1 MTLQPGAML
10 HNGSYRIIQTLG
22 HGGFGVTYLAEHV
35 MAERKVCI
43 KEFFPMEY
51 YNRDADS
58 NNIVIASQGSAEF
71 VERYKEKFIKEA
83 KTIAKFDHPNIIRI
97 HDVFN
102 DNNTC
107 YYVMDYVEGES
118 LAQYVKRNGALDE
131 GVAIKYIKDV
141 AAALS
146 CIHEQSINHLDVK
159 PGNIMIRRGDN
170 SAILI
175 DFGLS
180 KHYSKDGSQTSTTP
194 VGISH
199 GFAPMEQYNSG
210 GVSNFSPETD
220 IYSLGATLYYLLT
233 ATVPPTASEVA
244 EDGLDFPAGIGS
256 EARCAIERSMEMR
269 RKDRPHSIN
278 EFLALLSGGVKSSA
292 PRAPYINSPAYDHH
306 VVPADEK
313 TQISVPQSIPRYSE
327 PQSKKEWTP
336 QYSSGTSQHKKK
348 EGSPGCLLSLITI
361 IFKLILWV
369 LTLCLILGGI
379 AILVDSNGGSNPI
392 TEVFEMF

>member
-118 LAQYVKRNGALDE
+118 LAQYVKRHGALDE
-131 GVAIKYIKDV
+131 VAAVKYIKDV

-159 PGNIMIRRGDN
+159 PGNIMIRRSDN

-210 GVSNFSPETD
+210 GVSSFSPETD

-233 ATVPPTASEVA
+233 GTVPPTASEVA
-244 EDGLDFPAGIGS
+244 ENGLDFPAGIGS

-278 EFLALLSGGVKSSA
+278 EFLSLLSGGVKSSA

-306 VVPADEK
+306 VAPVDEK

-327 PQSKKEWTP
+327 PQPKKEWTP

-348 EGSPGCLLSLITI
+348 EGSPGCLSSLITI

-392 TEVFEMF
+392 TEVLEMF

>member
-159 PGNIMIRRGDN
+159 PGNIMIRRSDN

-210 GVSNFSPETD
+210 GVSSFSPETD

-233 ATVPPTASEVA
+233 GTVPPTASEVA
-244 EDGLDFPAGIGS
+244 ENGLDFPAGIDS
-256 EARCAIERSMEMR
+256 EVCYTIEKSMEMR

-278 EFLALLSGGVKSSA
+278 EFLMLLKGGVISSGNSS
-292 PRAPYINSPAYDHH
+292 PCINSPH
-306 VVPADEK
+306 VAPADEK

-327 PQSKKEWTP
+327 PQSQKEWTP

-392 TEVFEMF
+392 TEVLEMF

>member
-58 NNIVIASQGSAEF
+58 NNIVIASQGSAEYM
-71 VERYKEKFIKEA
+71 ERYKEKFIKEA

-159 PGNIMIRRGDN
+159 PGNIMIRRSDN

-210 GVSNFSPETD
+210 GVSSFSPETD

-233 ATVPPTASEVA
+233 ATVPPMASEVA

-306 VVPADEK
+306 VVPAEEK

-348 EGSPGCLLSLITI
+348 EGSPGCLSSLITI

-392 TEVFEMF
+392 TEVLEMF